1 MERKW
6 KKFTSSLHTHVKSL
20 NDAQIEPNELCDRI
34 KEIAGEDTDE
44 LSCAVTDH
52 GVLTSIMDYKEVFE
66 AKGIKMIPGC
76 EIYVYDEKY
85 GRMHFILLAKNFNG
99 YLGVCKIVTESNRTL
114 RKGFPT
120 ITANKLMD
128 IMRNYIGDIVAT
140 SACMQGVLAVIFLQ
154 NSRIDKEIISVQEK
168 RKKYISCESEEY
180 KSCTEKLHSCEN
192 DVMKATEERD
202 ECKRYADMKFVARE
216 KAVSKLEKNNDE
228 KAMEAR
234 AELEKDK
241 ELSEL
246 AKEELQNKKD
256 ALDKAKKELSKVKK
270 EMKVLDVSVENYKAL
285 DEKIRDLES
294 RKVSDSD
301 MMTEA
306 REKAEF
312 YCDAFGKENFY
323 IEVQYHEI
331 PEEAICFPK
340 LVKLADI
347 MGISLVASNDVHILT
362 NSEEDRLRREILR
375 SMRFGKTFEEEM
387 NGDAELYLKDNDELA
402 EWLMKILP
410 EAKVTEAINNI
421 EKISSQCNIEWNF
434 DKHYPEYPTE
444 GNTPLDVFNQKI
456 EDGTKMRF
464 PEGFPDETYKKR
476 LEYEKEII
484 ISMGYV
490 SYHLIVADFLE
501 FGKKLGKIPPNILEN
516 PENIPDTMEG
526 LDEFIKKNGWENNP
540 VALRIGPGRGSA
552 VGSLVCFLLGIT
564 SLDPLKYGLL
574 FERFLNPERISMP
587 DIDSDL
593 SNRTREIVI
602 AYLKK
607 KYGANALC
615 GILTKNAQ
623 APKGSIGI
631 SAKYYGLKT
640 YNEAMTSTGRELSK
654 LVPDDIGTKFST
666 LVDTAGNVTK
676 DGTGITLYEWMLS
689 KAKNKD
695 QKEIIRWAKIMEGSF
710 TAYSSHAA
718 GIGIMSKGGNIGD
731 FIPLKND
738 SEDGWHPLTQCDMV
752 QFEEMG
758 FLKFDLLGLKTLDI
772 ISETIHSIKE
782 NYGVTVD
789 PLSLDLNDPKV
800 YREIFATGKTTAVFQ
815 LESDGMKNLLKD
827 FFGCSDLSG
836 SNNYED
842 LIIPIAMYRPG
853 PMQFIPD
860 LIAVKSGK
868 KEVEFLCPELEPI
881 LGKTYGCI
889 IYQEQVME
897 IFQKLAGYSL
907 GSADLVRRFMSKK
920 KKAKLEHEKEAFING
935 DSERGITGCV
945 ANGIQAEVAEKLF
958 NQMLEFA
965 KYAFNKS
972 HAGAYA
978 FVAFI
983 TAWLKCYYPT
993 EFLCSVLNWTADTS
1007 AISRILYE
1015 CKEFNIEV
1023 LPPDVNVS
1031 EKNFV
1036 TRNGK
1041 ILYGLKYVRGVK
1053 DHSEDILVQRN
1064 KSLYKDLK
1072 DFCIRTKTNISV
1084 VTNLISAGAMD
1095 CFASNREALRI
1106 MAEEIKELCE
1116 KIKKKNSILASAQ
1129 FVLPKMESFKDN
1141 ESLIK
1146 DQIDNGFKAEIKEI
1160 TSANK
1165 LSDKIETTKE
1175 SLKTLYDDLSLIRL
1189 QKITEDK
1196 NNRMRNEKEVLG
1208 NYVTAH
1214 PMDYYPSRESL
1225 GINYPICDVAEGDTR
1240 IYGVI
1245 TGLSIRNRKSDGA
1258 EMAFFDLEDHSGSI
1272 PVACFTSEFKKYSKF
1287 LQEGAV
1293 ITISGI
1299 CNTETRFVGEEEYTS
1314 KKFIAKSIGSVKA
1327 ELSTFILTVPN
1338 FALFHLEVEKDFRE
1352 MYESIGR
1359 KEAGHKFVIYD
1370 SSMDEYVRMK
1380 YRVKES
1386 VLASGL
1392 PLKEL

>member
-20 NDAQIEPNELCDRI
+20 NDAQIEPDELCDRI
-34 KEIAGEDTDE
+34 QEIAGEDAGE

-99 YLGVCKIVTESNRTL
+99 YLGVGKIVTESNRTL
-114 RKGFPT
+114 KKGFPT
-120 ITANKLMD
+120 ITADKLMN
-128 IMRNYIGDIVAT
+128 IMGDYIGDIVAT
-140 SACMQGVLAVIFLQ
+140 SACMQGVLSVIFLQ
-154 NSRIDKEIISVQEK
+154 NNKIDKEINTVQEK
-168 RKKYISCESEEY
+168 QKKYISCESEQY
-180 KSCTEKLHSCEN
+180 KSCTEKLRSHEN
-192 DVMKATEERD
+192 AVEKAIEARD

-228 KAMEAR
+228 RAVDAR

-241 ELSEL
+241 ELSEI
-246 AKEELQNKKD
+246 AKIELQNKKD
-256 ALDKAKKELSKVKK
+256 ILDKAKKELSKIKK
-270 EMKVLDVSVENYKAL
+270 EMKILDASVENYKAFN
-285 DEKIRDLES
+285 EKIQKLENS
-294 RKVSDSD
+294 KVSDSD
-301 MMTEA
+301 MMAEA
-306 REKAEF
+306 KERAEF
-312 YCDAFGKENFY
+312 YCDAFGKEDFY
-323 IEVQYHEI
+323 IEIQYHGI
-331 PEEAICFPK
+331 SEEAICYPK
-340 LVKLADI
+340 LVELADI
-347 MGISLVASNDVHILT
+347 MGLSLVASNDVHILT
-362 NSEEDRLRREILR
+362 NSEEDRLRRQVLR
-375 SMRFGKTFEEEM
+375 SMRFGKSFEEEFD
-387 NGDAELYLKDNDELA
+387 GDKELYLKDNDELA

-410 EAKVTEAINNI
+410 EEKVTEAINNI
-421 EKISSQCNIEWNF
+421 EHISSQCNIEWNF
-434 DKHYPEYPTE
+434 GKHYPEYPTE
-444 GNTPLDVFNQKI
+444 GCTPLDVFNQKI
-456 EDGTKMRF
+456 EDGIKMRF

-476 LEYEKEII
+476 LDYEKSII
-484 ISMGYV
+484 VSMGYV
-490 SYHLIVADFLE
+490 SYHLIVSDFLE
-501 FGKKLGKIPPNILEN
+501 FGKKLGKIPPNVLEN
-516 PENIPDTMEG
+516 PKNIPDTMEE
-526 LDEFIKKNGWENNP
+526 LDEYIKKNGWENNP
-540 VALRIGPGRGSA
+540 VALRTGPGRGSA
-552 VGSLVCFLLGIT
+552 VGSLVCYLLGIT

-602 AYLKK
+602 AYLRK
-607 KYGANALC
+607 KYGENALC

-623 APKGSIGI
+623 APKGSIAI
-631 SAKYYGLKT
+631 SAKYYGLKK
-640 YNEAMTSTGRELSK
+640 YEKAMTSIGRELSK
-654 LVPDDIGTKFST
+654 LVPDDVGTNFNT
-666 LVDTAGNVTK
+666 LVDTAGKVSQ
-676 DGTGITLYEWMLS
+676 DGVGITLYEWML
-689 KAKNKD
+689 KKVKDED

-738 SEDGWHPLTQCDMV
+738 EEDGWHPLTQCDMI

-772 ISETIHSIKE
+772 ISETIHSIKA
-782 NYGVTVD
+782 NHGITID

-800 YREIFATGKTTAVFQ
+800 YREILATGKTTAVFQ

-836 SNNYED
+836 SDNFED

-860 LIAVKSGK
+860 LIAVKSGE
-868 KEVEFLCPELEPI
+868 KEVDFLCPELEPI

-907 GSADLVRRFMSKK
+907 GSADSVRRFMSKK
-920 KKAKLEHEKEAFING
+920 KMEKLEHEKEAFING
-935 DSERGITGCV
+935 DSERGIKGCV
-945 ANGIQAEVAEKLF
+945 ANGINAEVAEKLF

-972 HAGAYA
+972 HAGTYA
-978 FVAFI
+978 FVCFI

-993 EFLCSVLNWTADTS
+993 EFLCAVLNWTADTS
-1007 AISRILYE
+1007 AISRMLYE

-1041 ILYGLKYVRGVK
+1041 ILYGLKYIRGVK
-1053 DHSEDILVQRN
+1053 DHSEDILVQR
-1064 KSLYKDLK
+1064 SEAPYKDLK
-1072 DFCIRTKTNISV
+1072 DFCIRTRTNNTV

-1095 CFASNREALRI
+1095 GFSSNREALRI

-1129 FVLPKMESFKDN
+1129 FILPKMESFKDN
-1141 ESLIK
+1141 EALIK

-1160 TSANK
+1160 ISVNK
-1165 LSDKIETTKE
+1165 LSDKIETIKE

-1189 QKITEDK
+1189 QRITEDK
-1196 NNRMRNEKEVLG
+1196 KNRMSNEKEVLG

-1225 GINYPICDVAEGDTR
+1225 GINYPICDVTKEDTR

-1272 PVACFTSEFKKYSKF
+1272 PVACFTSEFKKYNK
-1287 LQEGAV
+1287 LLEEGAV
-1293 ITISGI
+1293 VTIDGV
-1299 CNTETRFVGEEEYTS
+1299 CNVETRFVGEEEYTS

-1338 FALFHLEVEKDFRE
+1338 FALFHLEVETDFRE
-1352 MYESIGR
+1352 MYEFKGR
-1359 KEAGHKFVIYD
+1359 KENGHKFVIYD
-1370 SSMDEYVRMK
+1370 LSMDEYVRMK